1 MFFWRG
7 KMKITDVFSCE
18 IEPMDRRSF
27 LKLSGIL
34 GFGMA
39 SAGIIPMTAEAVRF
53 NKKLYKVS
61 ETRLAMGTFVS
72 MTLIHHNKDQAE
84 EAIGMAFHEIHRLTG
99 LLNRFDDRTAVAQ
112 LNKDG
117 YLNDIP
123 SEMTEVVAAAL
134 HYHQMSQGAFDIT
147 VKPLVDLFEE
157 KLGGKNQLFPT
168 QKEMK
173 QALNLVGSQKI
184 RLDERKMF
192 FQKPGM
198 GITLDGIAK
207 GYVVD
212 RVSQLLSKH
221 KIENH
226 LINAGGDIRTSG
238 AKGDNRPWKVAIE
251 DPSKTKNYPDIIE
264 MRDGAVATSG
274 NYEIFYD
281 REKMF
286 HHIVDPSSGLSPDL
300 KNSVSVR
307 AETTMEAD
315 ALSTS
320 VFVMNPERGIEFMNA
335 LPRCEGLVVAKDG
348 TLLKSRGWKSAAK

>member
-1 MFFWRG
+1 
-7 KMKITDVFSCE
+7 MKIMDAFSGE
-18 IEPMDRRSF
+18 TGPMDRRSF

-34 GFGMA
+34 GLGMA
-39 SAGIIPMTAEAVRF
+39 SAGIIPATAEAVKF
-53 NKKLYKVS
+53 NRKLYKVS

-72 MTLIHHNKDQAE
+72 MTLIHPNKDQAE
-84 EAIGMAFHEIHRLTG
+84 EAMGMAFHEIHRLTG
-99 LLNRFDDRTAVAQ
+99 LLNRFDDKTAVGQ

-117 YLNDIP
+117 YLKDIP

-157 KLGGKNQLFPT
+157 KLGGKNQLLPT
-168 QKEMK
+168 QKEIK
-173 QALNLVGSQKI
+173 RALELVGSQKI
-184 RLDERKMF
+184 RLSEGKII

-212 RVSQLLSKH
+212 QVSERLSEY

-226 LINAGGDIRTSG
+226 LINAGGDIKTKG
-238 AKGDNRPWKVAIE
+238 AKADNRPWMVAIE
-251 DPSKTKNYPDIIE
+251 DPSKAKNYPDIIQ

-286 HHIVDPSSGLSPDL
+286 HHIVDPNSGLSPDL

-320 VFVMNPERGIEFMNA
+320 VFVMNPVKGIEFMNA

-348 TLLKSRGWKSAAK
+348 SLLKSRGWKSAAK

>member
-1 MFFWRG
+1 
-7 KMKITDVFSCE
+7 MKIEDAFSCE
-18 IEPMDRRSF
+18 TGSMDRRSF

-34 GFGMA
+34 GLGMA
-39 SAGIIPMTAEAVRF
+39 SAGIIPTTVEAVKF
-53 NKKLYKVS
+53 NRKMYKVS

-72 MTLIHHNKDQAE
+72 MTLIHSSKDQAE
-84 EAIGMAFHEIHRLTG
+84 EAMGMAFQEIHRLSG
-99 LLNRFDDRTAVAQ
+99 LLNRFDDKTAVGQ

-117 YLNDIP
+117 YLIDIP
-123 SEMTEVVAAAL
+123 PEMTEVVAAAL
-134 HYHQMSQGAFDIT
+134 RYHQMSQGAFDIT

-157 KLGGKNQLFPT
+157 KLSGKNQLPPT

-173 QALNLVGSQKI
+173 QALKLVGSQKI
-184 RLDERKMF
+184 QLGEGKMV

-207 GYVVD
+207 GFIVD
-212 RVSQLLSKH
+212 RTSEHLSKL

-226 LINAGGDIRTSG
+226 LINAGGDIRTKG
-238 AKGDNRPWKVAIE
+238 AKGDNRPWRVAIE
-251 DPSKTKNYPDIIE
+251 DPSKKKNYPDVIQ

-274 NYEIFYD
+274 NYEIYYD
-281 REKMF
+281 RERMF

-307 AETTMEAD
+307 ADTTMEAD

-320 VFVMNPERGIEFMNA
+320 VFVMNPVKGIEFMNA

-348 TLLKSRGWKSAAK
+348 SLLKSRGWKSAAK

>member
-1 MFFWRG
+1 
-7 KMKITDVFSCE
+7 MKITDVFSCE
-18 IEPMDRRSF
+18 TGPMDRRSF

-39 SAGIIPMTAEAVRF
+39 SGGIIPATVEAVKF
-53 NKKLYKVS
+53 NRKMYKVS

-72 MTLIHHNKDQAE
+72 MTLIHSSKDEAE
-84 EAIGMAFHEIHRLTG
+84 EAMGMAFQEIHRLTA
-99 LLNRFDDRTAVAQ
+99 LLNRFDNNTAVGQ

-117 YLNDIP
+117 YLKDIP
-123 SEMTEVVAAAL
+123 PEMTEVVATAL
-134 HYHQMSQGAFDIT
+134 RYHQISQGAFDIT

-157 KLGGKNQLFPT
+157 KLGGKNHLPPT
-168 QKEMK
+168 QKETK
-173 QALNLVGSQKI
+173 QALELVGSQKV
-184 RLDERKMF
+184 RLGEGKIV

-207 GYVVD
+207 GFIVD
-212 RVSQLLSKH
+212 RVSEHLSRH

-226 LINAGGDIRTSG
+226 LINAGGDIRTKG
-238 AKGDNRPWKVAIE
+238 AKGDNSPWRVGIE
-251 DPSKTKNYPDIIE
+251 DPSKKKNYPDVIQ

-274 NYEIFYD
+274 NYEIYYD
-281 REKMF
+281 RERMF

-307 AETTMEAD
+307 ADTTMEAD

-320 VFVMNPERGIEFMNA
+320 VFVMNPAEGIEFMNA

-348 TLLKSRGWKSAAK
+348 SLLRSRGWKSAAK

>member
-1 MFFWRG
+1 
-7 KMKITDVFSCE
+7 MKITDIFSCE

-251 DPSKTKNYPDIIE
+251 DPSKTKNYPDIIQ